1 MGSDTISSICDQ
13 WEFSVRSAE
22 EMAKSMLEPCTVVGK
37 WGSLITGE
45 WVSISWLMR
54 VVPVEFV

>member
-1 MGSDTISSICDQ
+1 
-13 WEFSVRSAE
+13 
-22 EMAKSMLEPCTVVGK
+22 MLEPCTVVGK

-54 VVPVEFV
+54 VVPVEFVECSQAEWWALKSPINKV